1 MGLLAAENI
10 LEDKSHDLWEINT
23 DYDTYQ
29 EASVINETGL
39 VEAS

>member
-10 LEDKSHDLWEINT
+10 INNKNNDLWAINT

-29 EASVINETGL
+29 ESSVIRETGL
-39 VEAS
+39 VDV